1 MGAPKGPR
9 SGMALGQKYFAVGLK
24 FAGGIVLFT
33 FLGLWLDR
41 RTHTLPLFT
50 IAGTLVGA
58 VLSFVSV
65 YGVLRKEWK
74 NGEGKR

>member
-1 MGAPKGPR
+1 M
-9 SGMALGQKYFAVGLK
+9 GQKFFAVGLK

-33 FLGLWLDR
+33 FLGFWLDR

-50 IAGTLVGA
+50 ITGTLLGA

-74 NGEGKR
+74 KDTRKQ